1 MLFKSFDWHVGKR
14 VVPDSIMGDV
24 LILLQGKARAIHDRL
39 VREWSR
45 ILGLPRN
52 RPPLQFLCDEEET
65 NYITQPRDAIPIY
78 QAISHAL
85 EGPDTTTV
93 VVVCR
98 VFIDAFACVGG
109 DTLAA
114 MHAFESAHVYAI
126 QLSTNAGRFRRL
138 TANVREFNQVLST
151 HGRTTVGTHR
161 AHAIGTDIRSFLTQ
175 RALGLLSDTNA
186 NGILYLDPPWGVD
199 PLNPGTV
206 SPLDDIHHFL
216 DINVFRPLFFLRDS
230 DSLPLLIVLKLPL
243 EAEDIRA
250 WPALRE
256 HYHLNNRLSIR
267 NRFYVHIFKKNS
279 HHPTGTQHHAHHA
292 QIASTLQD
300 LDKRLKRLELSCE
313 KNPP

>member
-1 MLFKSFDWHVGKR
+1 MIA
-14 VVPDSIMGDV
+14 SIME
-24 LILLQGKARAIHDRL
+24 LLQGKARAIHDRL

-52 RPPLQFLCDEEET
+52 RPLLRFECDEEET

-78 QAISHAL
+78 QAISHAM
-85 EGPDTTTV
+85 GPLT
-93 VVVCR
+93 CR

-114 MHAFESAHVYAI
+114 MHAFESADVYAI
-126 QLSTNAGRFRRL
+126 QPNRPAARNAGRFRRL
-138 TANVREFNQVLST
+138 TANVHEFNEVLLLARNR
-151 HGRTTVGTHR
+151 RTRSRR
-161 AHAIGTDIRSFLTQ
+161 AHAIGTDIRSFLAE
-175 RALGLLSDTNA
+175 RAHDLFSSADTSNSSSNNNS

-206 SPLDDIHHFL
+206 SPLDDIQHFL
-216 DINVFRPLFFLRDS
+216 DLNVWRPLFLRDS
-230 DSLPLLIVLKLPL
+230 TGMPLLIVLKLPL

-250 WPALRE
+250 WPVLHE

-267 NRFYVHIFKKNS
+267 SRFYVHIFKKNS
-279 HHPTGTQHHAHHA
+279 HRPTGTKQHA

-300 LDKRLKRLELSCE
+300 LDQRLKRLELSCE